1 MPKSKDKKDK
11 NPSKPRQPT
20 EENSQRISSA
30 AKASVARIR
39 GSTSHDAKKKKKPH
53 TPEFVDTD
61 VDDSSED
68 EIPKKE
74 AKKEKNMTKK
84 EKSKTKKEKTKAKKG
99 KKELL
104 DEELSEGEVDIFPLS
119 SKVLDIA
126 SKKEVPSAER
136 VKWVECPLNDKLEYA
151 RNFTVNGKY
160 ILKLRRKDAYYHLL
174 TTKNIS
180 GDEAP
185 EDLTRK
191 ETRILKKIGLRPT
204 TEAEDQNLSL
214 DDSCDEE
221 ASDDADSDEESDD
234 EDMHENKAEEK
245 QLLREN
251 PWMRPRCKGFTKQGR
266 KCVKP
271 VDKVDEYC
279 TLHHTQASNR
289 INKENVTWEIF
300 PLANN
305 LEYTYDI
312 CIRGRYPLKKRKED
326 LVVRLVTKEQLL
338 RSDEWYTSTMTPQ
351 DKEEIFAMGYL
362 PEDEY
367 KPCLQQKQ
375 ADDKS
380 CILENERQENANTQ
394 DISRENPTEPYD
406 DCTFLLSRIHRD
418 DSIADNCVD
427 EEQLD
432 TYDSKYDEDYKL
444 LLSDMNKDPSIAD
457 NCLDEQLDSYDS
469 KYDEDYKFLL
479 TGMHRDDSIAHNC
492 SYEEQLDCYDSKYDD
507 DCEFFLKMLRKHVTP
522 QMDPTWRKHE
532 VIVENLPVENS
543 SLITPNLETN
553 EDEQPL
559 VKRKVTVETENEM

>member
-1 MPKSKDKKDK
+1 MYVKFTIQLVTEVIKLFCQKKEVDLNVKDAENIFKSLDEDDDVDKHYFCEAKCITSKRICMKKVDDRGMYCYIHDPDRKCQGNTMSGARCGSVAKVGETHCRRHRDVEEQHYMPKSKDKKDK

-20 EENSQRISSA
+20 EENNQRISSA
-30 AKASVARIR
+30 TKASVARIR

-68 EIPKKE
+68 DIPKKE

-160 ILKLRRKDAYYHLL
+160 ILKLQRKDAYYHLL

-245 QLLREN
+245 QLVREN

-300 PLANN
+300 PFANN

-338 RSDEWYTSTMTPQ
+338 RSDEWYTSTIVLQERETHFM
-351 DKEEIFAMGYL
+351 
-362 PEDEY
+362 
-367 KPCLQQKQ
+367 CL
-375 ADDKS
+375 
-380 CILENERQENANTQ
+380 T
-394 DISRENPTEPYD
+394 
-406 DCTFLLSRIHRD
+406 
-418 DSIADNCVD
+418 
-427 EEQLD
+427 
-432 TYDSKYDEDYKL
+432 
-444 LLSDMNKDPSIAD
+444 
-457 NCLDEQLDSYDS
+457 
-469 KYDEDYKFLL
+469 
-479 TGMHRDDSIAHNC
+479 
-492 SYEEQLDCYDSKYDD
+492 
-507 DCEFFLKMLRKHVTP
+507 
-522 QMDPTWRKHE
+522 
-532 VIVENLPVENS
+532 
-543 SLITPNLETN
+543 
-553 EDEQPL
+553 
-559 VKRKVTVETENEM
+559 